1 MKRKDLHRRNGLDP
15 RVFSW
20 QKHHRDQFPGL
31 GDRVWLKSERCHGRI
46 VVAAAAAL
54 PQEEEGRGDDQQE
67 DATKNTTDRPHGG
80 GHNDQGG
87 VDKKFGSL
95 GEEYFGLCRMV
106 KLENNDG
113 ATVTTLRR
121 RHDAVRVYDPPA
133 IVICHSTEDFRLL
146 AQTQDIGESVL
157 EIGCSTGQT
166 SRILWQRCD
175 QWMGWDTGQ
184 ALVDKLRDEIVTKT
198 KDHRCTAL
206 TCCKIDAIIDP
217 ENAWKLVNDHFGQ
230 TSRGLTVLIDIGGDR
245 EVNAV
250 AKILQWA
257 LELPNNKELR
267 LVIIKSEKMFALEDP
282 LNWFLTQQDRSVLI
296 KTFPSHPL
304 KAPKRCSPQD
314 PTLPVCR
321 YYNYH
326 KEGCKKGAV
335 CELDHTHCHWC
346 LRAGHIALNCPDR

>member
-1 MKRKDLHRRNGLDP
+1 MKRKDPHRNGLDP
-15 RVFSW
+15 RVLSW
-20 QKHHRDQFPGL
+20 QKYHRDQFPGV
-31 GDRVWLKSERCHGRI
+31 GDRVWLKSEQCHGRI

-54 PQEEEGRGDDQQE
+54 PQEVQEGREDQ
-67 DATKNTTDRPHGG
+67 DATNSTDRPHGSG
-80 GHNDQGG
+80 IGHDQG
-87 VDKKFGSL
+87 VDKKLGSL
-95 GEEYFGLCRMV
+95 EAESLGSIRMV
-106 KLENNDG
+106 QLENAG
-113 ATVTTLRR
+113 STVTTLRR
-121 RHDAVRVYDPPA
+121 PHDAVRVYDPPA

-184 ALVDKLRDEIVTKT
+184 AMVDKLRDEIATKTT

-217 ENAWKLVNDHFGQ
+217 ENAWKLVNDHFCQ
-230 TSRGLTVLIDIGGDR
+230 TSRGLTVLIDIGGNR

-257 LELPNNKELR
+257 LEIPNNKELR
-267 LVIIKSEKMFALEDP
+267 LVIIKSEEMFALEDP
-282 LNWFLTQQDRSVLI
+282 LNWFLTQQDISVPI

-314 PTLPVCR
+314 PSLPVCR

-346 LRAGHIALNCPDR
+346 LTVGHIALNCPDR